1 MMDKNIQAMPLV
13 GDATSPYTVQDSDD
27 VVEFTESG
35 TATITFDDNSIRTS
49 TVLEGS
55 RYAIANG
62 TKTITF
68 SGTFSVG

>member
-1 MMDKNIQAMPLV
+1 MDKNIQAMPLV
-13 GDATSPYTVQDSDD
+13 GNATSPHTVESSND
-27 VVEFTESG
+27 VVEFT
-35 TATITFDDNSIRTS
+35 TAGDVTITWEDGTTKTA

-68 SGTFSVG
+68 GGTFSVG